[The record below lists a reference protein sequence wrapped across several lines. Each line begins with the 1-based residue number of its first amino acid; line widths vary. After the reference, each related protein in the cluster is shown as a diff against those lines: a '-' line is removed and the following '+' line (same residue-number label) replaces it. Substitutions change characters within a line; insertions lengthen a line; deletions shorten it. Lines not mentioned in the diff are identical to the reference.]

1 MVGVNFEW
9 LAIFACAAIHGNVV
23 FASIFTIIAFNG
35 MISSNTRFD
44 DATIA
49 SIVTSIFGSVLSS
62 SFLIVA
68 TIIPF
73 RELSTPKALDLCDVI
88 IDTADD
94 VFTVNWLTSIASC
107 VQRRIFCTF
116 FITVCRRIAIRCDT
130 RRNKALTCIICCN
143 STSLRLAQLC
153 VIACPKVIIF
163 ANLFAIINRTNGC
176 IGARS
181 RWCITALTTLG
192 EANLRR
198 SAIFDNFERAIVT
211 FLRNIAVAHSCIVLD
226 VHTVSCTLIICA
238 ASVCVTNGSLTSA
251 WGKFE
256 CSRCAIFAECACI
269 ECIIIAAVFV
279 ANFVFGFVA
288 IFGAFNRRGGLCID
302 ASGFVF
308 GVIAADFAV
317 GAAVGRCE
325 RSRRAIG
332 VECTRLECRIV
343 AANRGVD
350 GEFCAIVIAGD
361 FGLCLGIADISRGV
375 ARLVAYVA
383 IGRFFPFTS
392 FASPDGVLVAFLRA
406 ILAIFDNGLG
416 DTRMRRDIAPRR
428 VAFTRSFENPHAVF
442 ADLDGRF
449 DATLSFR
456 VTGLGEIPFG
466 RLVTGGE

>member
-1 MVGVNFEW
+1 M
-9 LAIFACAAIHGNVV
+9 
-23 FASIFTIIAFNG
+23 
-35 MISSNTRFD
+35 
-44 DATIA
+44 
-49 SIVTSIFGSVLSS
+49 
-62 SFLIVA
+62 
-68 TIIPF
+68 
-73 RELSTPKALDLCDVI
+73 
-88 IDTADD
+88 
-94 VFTVNWLTSIASC
+94 
-107 VQRRIFCTF
+107 RRI
-116 FITVCRRIAIRCDT
+116 
-130 RRNKALTCIICCN
+130 LG
-143 STSLRLAQLC
+143 STL
-153 VIACPKVIIF
+153 
-163 ANLFAIINRTNGC
+163 
-176 IGARS
+176 
-181 RWCITALTTLG
+181 
-192 EANLRR
+192 
-198 SAIFDNFERAIVT
+198 FDNFERAIVT
-211 FLRNIAVAHSCIVLD
+211 FLRNIAVAHSCIVGD
-226 VHTVSCTLIICA
+226 RCVVECTVIVCA
-238 ASVCVTNGSLTSA
+238 ALVCRIVANGCIALACGRLVRSS
-251 WGKFE
+251 
-256 CSRCAIFAECACI
+256 CAVFAGCACI
-269 ECIIIAAVFV
+269 ELVIGTAIFV
-279 ANFVFGFVA
+279 ADFVFGFIA
-288 IFGAFNRRGGLCID
+288 ISGTLDRGGGLRRLD

-308 GVIAADFAV
+308 GIIATDFV
-317 GAAVGRCE
+317 VVFVFAAVFGNE

-375 ARLVAYVA
+375 ARLVAFVA